1 MYENGGKPPGRSKLQ
16 YATPKLMK
24 DEGVSRKKINGLTD
38 NETRKFLAQRK
49 AARAPGQG
57 LMSRLIAN
65 ATT

>member
-1 MYENGGKPPGRSKLQ
+1 
-16 YATPKLMK
+16 MK